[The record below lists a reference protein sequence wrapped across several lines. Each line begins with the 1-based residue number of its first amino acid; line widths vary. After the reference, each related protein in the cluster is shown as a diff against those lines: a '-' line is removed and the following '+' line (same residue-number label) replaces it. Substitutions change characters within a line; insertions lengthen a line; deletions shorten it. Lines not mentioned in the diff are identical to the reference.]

1 MSIRLAKR
9 LSGGDPIILDLDTG
23 MQRQY
28 RYIRALWAK
37 KPHDASMRSLSL
49 FDHLCDTAA
58 MAKKL
63 WHFRVSKG
71 NKNYIADAC
80 CTDIDGA
87 GRLFVFL
94 AAVHDIGKATPAFQ
108 SKTCIPANDL
118 DDMIREQTVNMGM
131 EIKDGDEYP
140 FRCKTP
146 HTLAGER
153 LLRTMG
159 CLYNIASIIGAHHG
173 KPTEDNV
180 VNEQVSYPSNYGT
193 SQHWRNAQAE
203 VLALALELS
212 GFDDL
217 HSVPIPSQPAQVL
230 LTALVIMADWMSSN
244 EKAFPYFEAGCTLS
258 IDEQRR
264 RADLAWEHFS
274 LQAPA
279 PRDDSWIYSDL
290 YMDRFCFDANP
301 MQLKVAESLCAQTVP
316 SLMIIEAPMGQG
328 KT

>member
-108 SKTCIPANDL
+108 LKTSYPPSDL
-118 DDMIREQTVNMGM
+118 DDLVREQAVNMGLEM
-131 EIKDGDEYP
+131 KEASQYP
-140 FRCKTP
+140 FAAKTP

-159 CLYNIASIIGAHHG
+159 CSYNIASIIGAHHG
-173 KPTEDNV
+173 KPTEANGVD
-180 VNEQVSYPSNYGT
+180 EQGSYSVNYGT
-193 SQHWRNAQAE
+193 GQHWK
-203 VLALALELS
+203 
-212 GFDDL
+212 
-217 HSVPIPSQPAQVL
+217 
-230 LTALVIMADWMSSN
+230 
-244 EKAFPYFEAGCTLS
+244 KA
-258 IDEQRR
+258 
-264 RADLAWEHFS
+264 
-274 LQAPA
+274 
-279 PRDDSWIYSDL
+279 
-290 YMDRFCFDANP
+290 
-301 MQLKVAESLCAQTVP
+301 
-316 SLMIIEAPMGQG
+316 
-328 KT
+328 